1 LSTHAFLQVHDI
13 IQLSSPCRSGIYE
26 KIVEFSG
33 QGMSPRWIA
42 RELKVSKSFVTG
54 ALAASKKELQRRSEG
69 TRSPGKCATR
79 TRGGRTPFGFD
90 YLESKLVEN
99 PRELHAVQK
108 IIELWNS
115 GGGPTA
121 IARKMNRL
129 KLKTRNGKQWDHS
142 VVSDIIVRAQD
153 KSGVYARLCAGLRP
167 YKPRKSPSRRAVQ
180 DAALPKLKK
189 SSETKAKNLYN
200 TKENL

>member
-1 LSTHAFLQVHDI
+1 MHDI
-13 IQLSSPCRSGIYE
+13 IQLSSPSRSGIYE
-26 KIVEFSG
+26 KILEFSA
-33 QGMSPRWIA
+33 QGMSPRFIA
-42 RELKVSKSFVTG
+42 TELKVSKSFVTG
-54 ALAASKKELQRRSEG
+54 ALTASKKELQRRSKG
-69 TRSPGKCATR
+69 TQSPGKCATR

-99 PRELHAVQK
+99 TRELHAVKK

-142 VVSDIIVRAQD
+142 VVSDIIVREQD
-153 KSGVYARLCAGLRP
+153 KIGVYRRFSAGLRA
-167 YKPRKSPSRRAVQ
+167 YRPRTSPKSNCTKVQ
-180 DAALPKLKK
+180 KVR
-189 SSETKAKNLYN
+189 ETKPKTRYIA
-200 TKENL
+200 TEPS

>member
-1 LSTHAFLQVHDI
+1 MSTHAFLQVHDI
-13 IQLSSPCRSGIYE
+13 IQLSSPDRSGIYE
-26 KIVEFSG
+26 KILEFSAN
-33 QGMSPRWIA
+33 GMSPRWIA
-42 RELKVSKSFVTG
+42 TELKTSKAFVTS
-54 ALAASKKELQRRSEG
+54 ALAASKKELQRRAKG
-69 TRSPGKCATR
+69 TKRMSQCATR

-90 YLESKLVEN
+90 YLESKLIEN
-99 PRELHAVQK
+99 PRELHAVKK

-142 VVSDIIVRAQD
+142 VISDIIVRAQD
-153 KSGVYARLCAGLRP
+153 KSGVYARLSEGLRP
-167 YKPRKSPSRRAVQ
+167 YKHRKSPSGGTVQ

-189 SSETKAKNLYN
+189 TSESTTKNLYN